1 MHGKDPFSRSETQVM
16 TRGLMELVSK
26 YDVSGPRYTS
36 YPPAPVFSNQ
46 FGAAEMKEAVL
57 RTEEDPAGDGISLY
71 LHIPFCDT
79 LCYFCGCTTII
90 TRNQSHLAE
99 YLQYLK
105 KEIDILA
112 PLINKRRRMVQMHWG
127 GGTPTYLSPS
137 QIEELGAYLRKS
149 FRFDEHAEVS
159 VEIDPRDL
167 TYHHLRALRQ
177 SGFNRISLGVQDF
190 NSKVQHAINRNQSE
204 FLTREVI
211 TWSRDLGFTSTNVD
225 LIYGLP
231 LQTPASFRETLEKI
245 IDISPERIAVY
256 NFAFVPWLKKAQ
268 KLISRDDLPSPE
280 AKIEILA
287 TTIDRLMEAGYEYIG
302 MDHFAKP
309 TDELAVAQ
317 KTKSLLR
324 NFQGYSTKAG
334 ADLYGLGMS
343 SISHF
348 GPYYAQNEKT
358 LPEYY
363 AAIDK
368 GTFATHLGYHMTFDD
383 EVRKFVIMRLM
394 CDLELRFSDVADKFK
409 INVPVYFAESLVSL
423 RPLVTDGFIVATD
436 SSLTVT
442 SLGRRFLRNIAMCFD
457 AHLPQAAG
465 KTPLYSKTV

>member
-1 MHGKDPFSRSETQVM
+1 
-16 TRGLMELVSK
+16 LVTK

-36 YPPAPVFSNQ
+36 YPPAPVFSNA
-46 FGAAEMKEAVL
+46 FGPPEMLEAVRL
-57 RTEEDPAGDGISLY
+57 TEALPSGDGISLY
-71 LHIPFCDT
+71 VHIPFCDT

-99 YLQYLK
+99 YLTYLK
-105 KEIDILA
+105 KEIDLLA
-112 PLINKRRRMVQMHWG
+112 PLMNERRRVIQMHWG
-127 GGTPTYLSPS
+127 GGTPTYLTPA
-137 QIEELGAYLRKS
+137 QIEDLGNYIRSK
-149 FRFDEHAEVS
+149 FRFDPAAEVS

-177 SGFNRISLGVQDF
+177 VGFNRISLGVQDF

-211 TWSRDLGFTSTNVD
+211 NWSRDLGFTSTNVD

-231 LQTPASFRETLEKI
+231 LQTPDTFRETLEKV

-256 NFAFVPWLKKAQ
+256 NFAFVPWIKKQQ
-268 KLISRDDLPSPE
+268 KLISREDLPSPE
-280 AKIEILA
+280 SKIEILA
-287 TTIDRLMEAGYEYIG
+287 TTIDRLMDAGYEYIG

-309 TDELAVAQ
+309 NDELTLAQ
-317 KTKSLLR
+317 KAKSLNR

-334 ADLYGLGMS
+334 SDLYGIGMS

-348 GPYYAQNEKT
+348 GGYYAQNEKT

-363 AAIDK
+363 AAINK
-368 GTFATHLGYHMTFDD
+368 GTFATHVGYHMTADD
-383 EVRKFVIMRLM
+383 EIRKFVILRLM
-394 CDLELRFSDVADKFK
+394 CDMELRFAEVEERFK
-409 INVPVYFAESLVSL
+409 ISMKQYFAGSFASLA
-423 RPLVTDGFIVATD
+423 PLVTDGFLVLTA
-436 SSLTVT
+436 SSITVT